1 MSPHCPRRRCSS
13 AERLISQPAAEPWPV
28 SCSIC
33 LFTRGNAR
41 AKSPASSTTSRSRPI
56 WRQWTK
62 KSVEQVLTNEKYIG
76 DDVYNRRSGK
86 LSKHRTAMPPES
98 GSVQPP
104 TDLACRPRMGC
115 S

>member
-1 MSPHCPRRRCSS
+1 M
-13 AERLISQPAAEPWPV
+13 

-33 LFTRGNAR
+33 LFTRGKRQREIAR
-41 AKSPASSTTSRSRPI
+41 ILNHEQIKADLG
-56 WRQWTK
+56 RQWTK

-76 DDVYNRRSGK
+76 NDVYNRRSGK
-86 LSKHRTAMPPES
+86 LSKHRMAMPPES